1 MRWFITKKHLVALIG
16 ILVATILILLMSGC
30 IPVTVRP
37 EFDDHG
43 LPKALPVTP
52 VGSVSPTGDLVPI
65 YPVSNEA
72 PAPTNWGAIGSVI
85 GAITTALLAAYGI
98 NVHGIAGK
106 AKTALQITAEL
117 ADRNAEAETDEQVQ
131 RNKEIAALRQKE
143 AGVYDLVKKV
153 RGK

>member
-16 ILVATILILLMSGC
+16 ILVAAMFLMALMGC

-37 EFDDHG
+37 EFDDQG

-52 VGSVSPTGDLVPI
+52 VGSISPTGELIPT

-85 GAITTALLAAYGI
+85 GAITTGLLAAYGI
-98 NVHGIAGK
+98 NLRGVASK
-106 AKTALQITAEL
+106 AMTALQITAEL
-117 ADRNAEAETDEQVQ
+117 ADRQEEAETPEQTK

-143 AGVYDLVKKV
+143 AGVHDLVKKV